1 MSSTDDAQVVV
12 KPKPNR
18 WWWVLAGLA
27 VLGLAVGLLASP
39 LGRRTSGTSA
49 PSPYSFS
56 GVIREIQENGV
67 LIEPGLDDPIR
78 RSGDKVWV
86 STANLPDIGAGLD
99 SLVTVFYDGTVM
111 ESYPLQVRPIDWEL
125 VRFAPH

>member
-1 MSSTDDAQVVV
+1 
-12 KPKPNR
+12 
-18 WWWVLAGLA
+18 
-27 VLGLAVGLLASP
+27 
-39 LGRRTSGTSA
+39 
-49 PSPYSFS
+49 
-56 GVIREIQENGV
+56 V